1 VVPNKVIDVF
11 NIRIGKQKEKE
22 NMLKNIMSEIK
33 AMEERINK
41 KEEEM
46 MNEKQEIEMVKE

>member
-1 VVPNKVIDVF
+1 VIDVF

-33 AMEERINK
+33 TMEERINK

-46 MNEKQEIEMVKE
+46 MNEK